1 LRLALPPPSEWCDTA
16 PLTRLRYYLVKF
28 DLARARPFRGESA
41 EFETTA
47 ADGIRISGSRLAGE
61 GPLAFLLV
69 HGLFAHRR
77 IPALLELAEAL
88 NRFGPVWTMD
98 LRGHGTSGGFCT
110 LGHAEALDV
119 AAVTAAMRAE
129 TTRPIVAIGFSMGA
143 AAVIRSAALL
153 EPVDAAIAISGPAD
167 WRDAGQRGRGA
178 RRTALIWRVPGGL
191 AAARA
196 LTGVRLSGQVP
207 NRDSPVE
214 VVGQISPAPILIV
227 HGSADPFFP
236 PEEAEDLYDKAGEP
250 KDLWIIPGGGHA
262 EGLFSLGPSVLPQIV
277 DAFAVELLRRVD
289 RLMAVGGA

>member
-1 LRLALPPPSEWCDTA
+1 MRLALPPQSAWCDTA

-28 DLARARPFRGESA
+28 DPARARPFRGESA

-98 LRGHGTSGGFCT
+98 LRGHGTSGGYCT

-119 AAVTAAMRAE
+119 AAVTAVMRAQ
-129 TTRPIVAIGFSMGA
+129 TPLPIVAMGFSMGA

-153 EPVDAAIAISGPAD
+153 EPLDACVAISGPAE
-167 WRDAGQRGRGA
+167 WKDAGQRGRGA
-178 RRTALIWRVPGGL
+178 RRTELIWRVPGGL

-262 EGLFSLGPSVLPQIV
+262 EGLFSTGPLVFPEIV
-277 DAFAVELLRRVD
+277 DSFAGELLSRLD
-289 RLMAVGGA
+289 RLQADLGT